1 MSKISTTWFYI
12 IDNNFG
18 ETIQI
23 EKDIYVSLFI
33 HDIAHNIS
41 IDIGENSKV
50 DVYAFFHTAS
60 PQNLRIIQHENT
72 SKLQVKALFIND
84 SNTLTSNISSH
95 IMGENIISQ
104 IHIISIVKENHIG
117 VDSSINI
124 AKESKKIQANLDLE
138 NIFIGQ
144 KWTLSSLPNLFIDSN
159 DVQVSHS
166 SKTHRI
172 EENKLFYLKS
182 RGLSTHSSIQ
192 LMTQSYFKKTF
203 SCLEMIDHRLYKKIY
218 ENFYHEKSL
227 S

>member
-60 PQNLRIIQHENT
+60 PQNLRLIQNKNA
-72 SKLQVKALFIND
+72 SKLQLKVLFISEKD
-84 SNTLTSNISSH
+84 LISNISSEIKANH
-95 IMGENIISQ
+95 VSSQ

-124 AKESKKIQANLDLE
+124 ASESKKIQANLDLE

-203 SCLEMIDHRLYKKIY
+203 SCIEMIDHRLYKEIY

>member
-60 PQNLRIIQHENT
+60 PQNLRLIQNKNA
-72 SKLQVKALFIND
+72 SKLQLKVLFISEKD
-84 SNTLTSNISSH
+84 LISNISSEIKANH
-95 IMGENIISQ
+95 VSSQ

-124 AKESKKIQANLDLE
+124 ASESKKIQANLDLE

-203 SCLEMIDHRLYKKIY
+203 SCIEMIDHHLYEKIY
-218 ENFYHEKSL
+218 LDFYHEKSL

>member
-18 ETIQI
+18 EHIQI

-33 HDIAHNIS
+33 HDIPHNIS
-41 IDIGENSKV
+41 IDIWENAKV
-50 DVYAFFHTAS
+50 DIYAFFHTAS
-60 PQNLRIIQHENT
+60 PQNLRLIQNKNA
-72 SKLQVKALFIND
+72 SKLQLKVLFISEKD
-84 SNTLTSNISSH
+84 LVSNISSEIKANH
-95 IMGENIISQ
+95 ASSQ

-124 AKESKKIQANLDLE
+124 ASESKKIKANLDLE

-182 RGLSTHSSIQ
+182 RGLSTPSSIQ

-203 SCLEMIDHRLYKKIY
+203 SCIEMIDHHLYEKIY
-218 ENFYHEKSL
+218 KDFYHEKSL

>member
-33 HDIAHNIS
+33 HDISHNIS

-60 PQNLRIIQHENT
+60 PQNLRLIQNKNA
-72 SKLQVKALFIND
+72 SKLQLKVLFISEKD
-84 SNTLTSNISSH
+84 LISNISSEIKANH
-95 IMGENIISQ
+95 VSSQ

-124 AKESKKIQANLDLE
+124 ASESKKIQANLDLE

-182 RGLSTHSSIQ
+182 RGLSTPSSIQ

-203 SCLEMIDHRLYKKIY
+203 SCIEMIDHHLYEKIY
-218 ENFYHEKSL
+218 QDFYHEKSL

>member
-12 IDNNFG
+12 IDNSFG
-18 ETIQI
+18 ENIQI

-33 HDIAHNIS
+33 HDISHNIS
-41 IDIGENSKV
+41 IDIWENAKV
-50 DVYAFFHTAS
+50 DIYAFFHTTS
-60 PQNLRIIQHENT
+60 PQNLRLIQNKNA
-72 SKLQVKALFIND
+72 SKLQLKVLFISEKD
-84 SNTLTSNISSH
+84 LVSNISSEIKANH
-95 IMGENIISQ
+95 ASSQ

-203 SCLEMIDHRLYKKIY
+203 SCLEMIDNHLYEKIY
-218 ENFYHEKSL
+218 KDFYHEKSL

>member
-12 IDNNFG
+12 IDNSFG
-18 ETIQI
+18 ENIQI

-60 PQNLRIIQHENT
+60 PQNLRLIQNKNA
-72 SKLQVKALFIND
+72 SKLQLKVLFISEKD
-84 SNTLTSNISSH
+84 LVSNISSEIKANH
-95 IMGENIISQ
+95 VSSQ

-182 RGLSTHSSIQ
+182 RGLSTPSSIQ

-203 SCLEMIDHRLYKKIY
+203 SCIEMIDHHLYEKIY
-218 ENFYHEKSL
+218 KDFYHEKSL

>member
-60 PQNLRIIQHENT
+60 PQNLRLIQNKNA
-72 SKLQVKALFIND
+72 SKLQLKVLFISEKD
-84 SNTLTSNISSH
+84 LVSNISSEIKANH
-95 IMGENIISQ
+95 VSSQ

-182 RGLSTHSSIQ
+182 RGLSTPSSIQ

-203 SCLEMIDHRLYKKIY
+203 SCLEMIDNHLYEKIY
-218 ENFYHEKSL
+218 KDFYHEKSL